1 MRAGWAIVLAVAGVI
16 ALAWWLARDP
26 PQQRQERE
34 QRAQAAAE
42 AAYED
47 ARPVL
52 YRWRDANGVRQVT
65 DHPPP
70 AGVAYEKVD
79 MHPREGIQVDG
90 RKH

>member
-1 MRAGWAIVLAVAGVI
+1 MHRGWAIVLAVAGVI

-26 PQQRQERE
+26 AEQRQQRDH
-34 QRAQAAAE
+34 RAQAAVD

-47 ARPVL
+47 ARAVL

-70 AGVAYEKVD
+70 DGVPYEKVD
-79 MHPREGIQVDG
+79 MHPRQGIQVDG
-90 RKH
+90 RKR